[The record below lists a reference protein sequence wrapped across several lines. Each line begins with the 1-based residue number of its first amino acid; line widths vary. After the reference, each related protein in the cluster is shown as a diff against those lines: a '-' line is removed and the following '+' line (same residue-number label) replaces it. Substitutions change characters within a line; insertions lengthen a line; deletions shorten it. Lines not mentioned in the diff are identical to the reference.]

1 MLSKF
6 AGSLNMAFCR
16 TCVIRGHCIECSVQ
30 MFLFF
35 LHNHKSYLLLSVCLI
50 GHNLSRSCQG
60 GACNVLPVLFDYRC
74 KRKAG
79 ICVISG
85 EEVFLLTN

>member
-1 MLSKF
+1 M
-6 AGSLNMAFCR
+6 GSVEF
-16 TCVIRGHCIECSVQ
+16 SVQ

-35 LHNHKSYLLLSVCLI
+35 LHNHKSYMFLSVCLI
-50 GHNLSRSCQG
+50 GRNLGRLFQDG
-60 GACNVLPVLFDYRC
+60 VCNVLSVLFDYHC

-85 EEVFLLTN
+85 ECLT

>member
-1 MLSKF
+1 M
-6 AGSLNMAFCR
+6 GS
-16 TCVIRGHCIECSVQ
+16 VECSVQ

-50 GHNLSRSCQG
+50 GHNLGRLFQDG
-60 GACNVLPVLFDYRC
+60 VCNVLSVLSTTVVKER
-74 KRKAG
+74 RG

-85 EEVFLLTN
+85 EEMFNLTN

>member
-1 MLSKF
+1 M
-6 AGSLNMAFCR
+6 GS
-16 TCVIRGHCIECSVQ
+16 VEGSVQ

-50 GHNLSRSCQG
+50 GRILGR
-60 GACNVLPVLFDYRC
+60 LFQDGVCSVCYLCFSTTVVKER
-74 KRKAG
+74 RG

-85 EEVFLLTN
+85 EEVFNLTN